1 MKEICHGDDEK
12 LKNAVKNCSEIDKK
26 SSTTGGYQTS
36 VKGRLQPPQGKERL
50 FEINTVFV
58 TYLSSK

>member
-12 LKNAVKNCSEIDKK
+12 LKNAVTNCSEIDKK

-36 VKGRLQPPQGKERL
+36 VKGRLQPLVGKESL
-50 FEINTVFV
+50 LEINTVLV
-58 TYLSSK
+58 TYLFSN